1 MISGRVLTG
10 LAAAAAVVG
19 TGAAAAPLGAAKA
32 YIVPAA
38 TNKGVMAID
47 LNTVKRTRSGVVAT
61 TYLLSPEGK
70 SRALPT
76 GDRFDEHR
84 AQVEFDCGATRLRKL
99 SASVYLDG
107 KLVMSA
113 PDQPDAAWEAPAD
126 QSETDALSQICGHE
140 TFDPIRVE
148 TLAAVRTAY
157 ERLLVDGRW
166 PGLD

>member
-1 MISGRVLTG
+1 MISGRALVG
-10 LAAAAAVVG
+10 LAAMAAFIG
-19 TGAAAAPLGAAKA
+19 GSAAAAPLAPAQA

-47 LNTVKRTRSGVVAT
+47 LSTVKRTRTGVVAA

-70 SRALPT
+70 SRALPS
-76 GDRFDEHR
+76 GDQFDEHR
-84 AQVEFDCGATRLRKL
+84 AMVEFDCNSARMRKL
-99 SASVYLDG
+99 SAAIYLDG

-113 PDQPDAAWEAPAD
+113 PDQPDAAWESPAD